1 MQRKHGR
8 CQEKK
13 IVNLNYI
20 DPFDYKVNVITK
32 VGVFKGYVDTKILV
46 KQVWSL
52 EFITLEVNGKEIIH
66 ELLFFIQILKL
77 IKKNWNWYLELLYSW
92 RE

>member
-1 MQRKHGR
+1 MEGVKK
-8 CQEKK
+8 KK

>member
-1 MQRKHGR
+1 
-8 CQEKK
+8 
-13 IVNLNYI
+13 
-20 DPFDYKVNVITK
+20 
-32 VGVFKGYVDTKILV
+32 VDTKILV

>member
-1 MQRKHGR
+1 
-8 CQEKK
+8 
-13 IVNLNYI
+13 
-20 DPFDYKVNVITK
+20 
-32 VGVFKGYVDTKILV
+32 VFKGYVDTKILV

>member
-46 KQVWSL
+46 KQV
-52 EFITLEVNGKEIIH
+52 
-66 ELLFFIQILKL
+66 
-77 IKKNWNWYLELLYSW
+77 
-92 RE
+92 

>member
-1 MQRKHGR
+1 MEGVKK
-8 CQEKK
+8 KK

-77 IKKNWNWYLELLYSW
+77 IKKTEIDI
-92 RE
+92 

>member
-32 VGVFKGYVDTKILV
+32 IGVFKGYVDTKILV

>member
-1 MQRKHGR
+1 MQIKHGR

>member
-1 MQRKHGR
+1 VQIKHGR

>member
-1 MQRKHGR
+1 VQRKHGR

-32 VGVFKGYVDTKILV
+32 IGVFKGYVDTKILV

>member
-1 MQRKHGR
+1 
-8 CQEKK
+8 
-13 IVNLNYI
+13 
-20 DPFDYKVNVITK
+20 
-32 VGVFKGYVDTKILV
+32 VFKGYVDTKILV

-77 IKKNWNWYLELLYSW
+77 IKKKNWNWYLELLYSW

>member
-1 MQRKHGR
+1 MEGVKK
-8 CQEKK
+8 KK

-77 IKKNWNWYLELLYSW
+77 IKKKLKLIF
-92 RE
+92 RIII

>member
-1 MQRKHGR
+1 VQIKHGR

-77 IKKNWNWYLELLYSW
+77 IKKKLKLIF
-92 RE
+92 RIII

>member
-1 MQRKHGR
+1 
-8 CQEKK
+8 
-13 IVNLNYI
+13 
-20 DPFDYKVNVITK
+20 
-32 VGVFKGYVDTKILV
+32 VFKGYVDTKILV

-77 IKKNWNWYLELLYSW
+77 IKKKLKLIF
-92 RE
+92 RIII